1 MVGSMGLSL
10 ELLSKAP
17 KLSRLSLSLSLYLSL
32 SLSRSLSLHDV
43 CLVLL
48 YESMYTCASMPTCL
62 SVHSANLRS
71 AGLVSCLRQLSRRA
85 KLASDALAGTAVR
98 S

>member
-17 KLSRLSLSLSLYLSL
+17 KLSRLSLSLYLSL

-48 YESMYTCASMPTCL
+48 YESMYTCESMPTCL